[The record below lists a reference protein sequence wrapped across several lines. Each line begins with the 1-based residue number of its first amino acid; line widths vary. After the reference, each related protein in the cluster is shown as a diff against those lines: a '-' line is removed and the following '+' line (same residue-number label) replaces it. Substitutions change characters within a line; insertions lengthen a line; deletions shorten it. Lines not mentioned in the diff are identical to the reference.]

1 MMELVWMTVA
11 GVIAFTKGRGL
22 FRWVLAAYVLG
33 WIAPAILMF
42 LSVKVDKLNKRK
54 ELFTEAVEEHVVKQ
68 EFKDVNNVDDLFNQL
83 EKPKG

>member
-1 MMELVWMTVA
+1 
-11 GVIAFTKGRGL
+11 
-22 FRWVLAAYVLG
+22 
-33 WIAPAILMF
+33 MF

-68 EFKDVNNVDDLFNQL
+68 EFKGVNNVDDLFNQL